1 MAIWLRRGKV
11 NSEERNAGE
20 YDHFK
25 AGNGIFMKALIT
37 GASSGIGA
45 EFARRFAAQG
55 YDLII
60 TGRRREH
67 LERVAEEIRTRHGS
81 RVTIALG
88 DLAEPAHLKEL
99 EELIRG
105 SGDIEVLV
113 NNAGRGLKKHF
124 TDDDTPYESDL
135 LIDLHLRASLHL
147 MHAAIPG
154 MSARKHGT
162 IINVSSIA
170 GFSPTAS
177 DPTYGATKA
186 FLTFFSEA
194 LHIVLKKK
202 GIRIQALCPGL
213 TWTDFHER
221 LGIPRAQQTHRSI
234 LRWTTPEKVVD
245 ASLKGLEK
253 GRVVCIPGFLNKIA
267 MTIVAILPRR
277 LYYRM
282 MEGKTLRRR

>member
-1 MAIWLRRGKV
+1 
-11 NSEERNAGE
+11 
-20 YDHFK
+20 
-25 AGNGIFMKALIT
+25 MKALIT

-45 EFARRFAAQG
+45 EFAKRFAALG

-60 TGRRREH
+60 TGRRKDH
-67 LERVAEEIRTRHGS
+67 LEQVAGAIRSQYGREA
-81 RVTIALG
+81 TIMLG

-99 EELIRG
+99 EELIRS

-124 TDDDTPYESDL
+124 TEDDTPHESDL
-135 LIDLHLRASLHL
+135 LIDLHLRTSLHL
-147 MHAAIPG
+147 MHAAIPA
-154 MSARKHGT
+154 MSARKRGT

-194 LHIVLKKK
+194 LHLVLKDK
-202 GIRIQALCPGL
+202 GIRIQALCSGF

-221 LGIPRAQQTHRSI
+221 LGIPRSQQTDRSI
-234 LRWTTPEKVVD
+234 LRWTTPEKVVE

-253 GRVVCIPGFLNKIA
+253 GDVVCIPGFLNRLA
-267 MTIVAILPRR
+267 MTIVALLPRR

-282 MEGKTLRRR
+282 MKGRTLRRR